1 MISKEIKVQFKF
13 VFKEFN
19 QTFQPDKTIEQVCKT
34 AASQN
39 KIELKNVN
47 FYYKGQII
55 MLENNNKPISQFIS
69 PDKFDNPK
77 ISIEIKPKNANNINN
92 FINDKNKGYNNINAK
107 NNISKNNSEQESIN
121 KDNNLEVVFIFNAN
135 SVTYIYFL
143 KTKISFILSD
153 FSVKN
158 NFNND
163 DSLKFFY
170 DDKIIGI
177 DIDTHK
183 TLEEIAIT
191 EDKNKGKIEIK
202 VEEIQISSDHIN

>member
-1 MISKEIKVQFKF
+1 MYMH
-13 VFKEFN
+13 
-19 QTFQPDKTIEQVCKT
+19 QTFQPNKTIEQVWET

-55 MLENNNKPISQFIS
+55 LLKNNNKPISQFIS

-107 NNISKNNSEQESIN
+107 NNINKNNSEQESIN
-121 KDNNLEVVFIFNAN
+121 KDDNLEVVFIFNGN
-135 SVTYIYFL
+135 SVTYKYSL

-158 NFNND
+158 NFNNN

-177 DIDTHK
+177 DIDTNK

-202 VEEIQISSDHIN
+202 VEEIQTSFDHIN